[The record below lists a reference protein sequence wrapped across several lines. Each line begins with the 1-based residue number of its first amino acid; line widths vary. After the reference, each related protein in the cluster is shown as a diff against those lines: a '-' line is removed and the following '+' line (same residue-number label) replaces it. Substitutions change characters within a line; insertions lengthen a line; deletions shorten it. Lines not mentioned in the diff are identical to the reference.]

1 MIPGIDKLPETSDNV
16 AVSRHSNSSSIIP
29 VLWVLL
35 IGATMAAV
43 ACGGIT
49 TADTQKPLRVVTT
62 TSLLADLTQN
72 VAGASTVV
80 TAVIPPGADVHSF
93 QTTPNHSI
101 AISNAGLIVS
111 NGGGLDDFLYPMIE
125 NAQEDGTV
133 RIVASQGLAGV
144 STRQNPHFW
153 QNPANA
159 VHYVRRIQ
167 EGLSTADP
175 ANAESYQDRAD
186 AYVQQLLDLD
196 QEISRILSE
205 VHPSRRHLVTYHDAF
220 AHFGARY
227 GWRTSS
233 LVANDA
239 GGVTPNAIAHL
250 QERVREEGIAAV
262 FTEPQFRSKVIEL
275 AARDT
280 GVEVGTIYCDVL
292 GGGSGAD
299 TYLNMM
305 RLNARNLVKLLR

>member
-1 MIPGIDKLPETSDNV
+1 MIPGIDKLPETSENV

-80 TAVIPPGADVHSF
+80 TAVLPPGADVHSF

-144 STRQNPHFW
+144 STRQDPHFW

-205 VHPSRRHLVTYHDAF
+205 VPPSRRHLVTYHDAF

-239 GGVTPNAIAHL
+239 GGVTPNTIAHL

>member
-1 MIPGIDKLPETSDNV
+1 LIPGIDKLPETSENV

-72 VAGASTVV
+72 VAGASTVI

-125 NAQEDGTV
+125 NAQEDGAV
-133 RIVASQGLAGV
+133 HIVASQGLAGV
-144 STRQNPHFW
+144 STRQDPHFW

-196 QEISRILSE
+196 QEISQILSE
-205 VHPSRRHLVTYHDAF
+205 VPPSRRHLVTYHDAF

-292 GGGSGAD
+292 GGSSGAD